1 MPWRRG
7 IFSFDNAWNLEFF
20 FELRLSAE
28 FGFTVRRFSSL
39 IGSFNAFGDTVL
51 NLLI

>member
-1 MPWRRG
+1 MPLLRG
-7 IFSFDNAWNLEFF
+7 IFSFDKVCNLEFF

-39 IGSFNAFGDTVL
+39 NVGFNAFGRTVL